1 MNMFKDLD
9 PILHSQLRLSIV
21 SILMSVEKANFTFI
35 KETTKA
41 AAGNISIQI
50 KKLQDAGY
58 VKIEKTFKNNYPN
71 TTVSITSKGIKA
83 FDDYVKNLK
92 KYINPQK

>member
-1 MNMFKDLD
+1 MFKELD

-21 SILMSVEKANFTFI
+21 SILMTIDEANFTFI
-35 KETTKA
+35 QETTKA

-50 KKLQDAGY
+50 KKLQEAGY
-58 VKIEKTFKNNYPN
+58 VKVNKTFKNNYPN
-71 TTVSITSKGIKA
+71 TTVSITNKGIKA
-83 FDDYVKNLK
+83 FEDYVSNLK

>member
-1 MNMFKDLD
+1 MFKDLD

-21 SILMSVEKANFTFI
+21 SILMTVDEANFSFI

-50 KKLQDAGY
+50 KNLQDAGY
-58 VKIEKTFKNNYPN
+58 IRVKKSFKNNYPN
-71 TTVSITSKGIKA
+71 TTISITSKGIEA
-83 FDDYVKNLK
+83 FDNYVNSLK
-92 KYINPQK
+92 KYINPKI

>member
-1 MNMFKDLD
+1 MNVFKDLD

-21 SILMSVEKANFTFI
+21 SILITVEEADFTFI

-41 AAGNISIQI
+41 ASGNISIQI
-50 KKLQDAGY
+50 KNLQDAGY
-58 VKIEKTFKNNYPN
+58 VKVEKTFKNNYPN